1 MRLFRDMVLTLMFAA
16 LGSSAVRADS
26 QGLCGGAPA
35 EFQQSVETIQ
45 GDLRIM
51 LSTDRAQYAL
61 GDPVWMRLE
70 VTNLGVDTVTIQSSG
85 DPMERFEIYPDACG
99 SGNCPGTWT
108 YPPEFNYAGDMID
121 LAPDKPQT
129 RCAVW
134 NGVSAP
140 GDTTVAAG
148 IYRIVGGFTSMS
160 PSHPIPLFKY
170 PEGGLTIYIDYS
182 LPSANSPSTWGELK
196 KRWMHRRPGG

>member
-1 MRLFRDMVLTLMFAA
+1 MRLFRDTLLTLVIAA
-16 LGSSAVRADS
+16 LNSRAAPADT
-26 QGLCGGAPA
+26 QGLCGGAPE

-45 GDLRIM
+45 GELRIV
-51 LSTDRAQYAL
+51 LSTDRAQYGL

-70 VTNLGVDTVTIQSSG
+70 ITNLGVDSVAIQSSG
-85 DPMERFEIYPDACG
+85 DPMERFEIYPDSCD

-108 YPPEFNYAGDMID
+108 YPPEFNYSGDVIG
-121 LAPDKPQT
+121 LGSGKSQT

-134 NGVSAP
+134 DGVRAQ
-140 GDTTVAAG
+140 GDSTVAAG
-148 IYRIVGGFTSMS
+148 IYRIVGGFTSLS

-170 PEGGLTIYIDYS
+170 PEDGLTIYIDYS

-196 KRWMHRRPGG
+196 KRWMHRRPGE